1 MRQNYVF
8 GNMAL
13 IVADMRCLDRL
24 KELLSGDELSSREL
38 LAATY
43 LMGAK
48 DMAQLYIKAT
58 NDKDSL
64 EESLKRIDDVVSELL
79 EGSDEDAEG

>member
-13 IVADMRCLDRL
+13 IVADMRCLERL

-38 LAATY
+38 LATTY
-43 LMGAK
+43 LMGVK
-48 DMAQLYIKAT
+48 DMAQLYLKAT